1 MKQEVSK
8 HEYINHLFPSLFLPQ
23 TPKKRAK
30 NKTKIIYE
38 WSVYPD
44 DSEVIHYDDNKLDL
58 IQADFNF
65 SKNQELILRKHRVNI
80 SSGMP
85 EHDPDDMIAF
95 VDFKTQTFK
104 SNVFSD
110 GSKIPNRFDDILNC
124 AVAKLNKEAVAR
136 LNKETLERQQERQE
150 EINE

>member
-8 HEYINHLFPSLFLPQ
+8 HEYINHLFPFLLLSQ

-44 DSEVIHYDDNKLDL
+44 DSEGEVIHYDANQLDL

-65 SKNQELILRKHRVNI
+65 SKNQELILRKHRVDI

-85 EHDPDDMIAF
+85 DHDPDDMMAF

-104 SNVFSD
+104 SKNFDD
-110 GSKIPNRFDDILNC
+110 GSKIPNRFYKILDD
-124 AVAKLNKEAVAR
+124 AVAR
-136 LNKETLERQQERQE
+136 LNKETQERQE

>member
-8 HEYINHLFPSLFLPQ
+8 HEYINHLFPSLLLPQ

-30 NKTKIIYE
+30 NKTKVIYE
-38 WSVYPD
+38 WSVHNNED
-44 DSEVIHYDDNKLDL
+44 EVIHYKANELDL
-58 IQADFNF
+58 DYADFNF
-65 SKNQELILRKHRVNI
+65 SKGQELILRKHRVNI

-85 EHDPDDMIAF
+85 NHDPDDMIAF

-110 GSKIPNRFDDILNC
+110 GSTIPNRFHDILNC

-136 LNKETLERQQERQE
+136 LNKETKERQE
-150 EINE
+150 EIKNG